1 MTEPL
6 DPELLAAFLPEWEA
20 AAMALAG
27 AGAGAAPRLLDQL
40 RGMAG
45 AFGLRSLSE
54 MLAMA
59 DPLPEPFAPGALA
72 DLAARLRAQAAR
84 IAEAGADL
92 PPPEEAPPRDASPP
106 EGCRVLLVDDSAMMR
121 RLLRESLAADPAF
134 TVVGEAANG
143 HAALERMAALRPDLT
158 LLDIEMPELDGIG
171 ALRAWSLTGPGAVVV
186 VSSAARPGTALAA
199 EARRLGAAAVVGKPS
214 GAFSPDL
221 RDRQGGAILRAA
233 RHAAGLPTAG
243 EGR

>member
-1 MTEPL
+1 MSDPL
-6 DPELLAAFLPEWEA
+6 DPELLAAFLPEWDA
-20 AAMALAG
+20 AATALGTAD
-27 AGAGAAPRLLDQL
+27 AAATPRLLDHL

-45 AFGLRSLSE
+45 AFELRSLSG
-54 MLAMA
+54 MLAA
-59 DPLPEPFAPGALA
+59 AEPLPEPFAPGALA
-72 DLAARLRAQAAR
+72 GLATALRAQAAR
-84 IAEAGADL
+84 IAGAGADV
-92 PPPEEAPPRDASPP
+92 PPPEEAAAPPQAPRQ
-106 EGCRVLLVDDSAMMR
+106 CRVLLVDDSAMMR
-121 RLLRESLAADPAF
+121 RLLRESLSAEPAF
-134 TVVGEAANG
+134 AVVGEAANG
-143 HAALERMAALRPDLT
+143 RAALERMAALQPDLT

-233 RHAAGLPTAG
+233 RRAAGLPSAG
-243 EGR
+243 EAG